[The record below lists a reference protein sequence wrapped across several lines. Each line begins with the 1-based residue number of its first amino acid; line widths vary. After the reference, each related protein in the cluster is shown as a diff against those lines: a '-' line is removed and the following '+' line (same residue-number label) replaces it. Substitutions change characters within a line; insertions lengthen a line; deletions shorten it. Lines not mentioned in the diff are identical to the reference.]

1 MKINNGKYK
10 LCIIGTFPPPVHG
23 LSLINKAM
31 KDEFIKVGIKPLV
44 LDISSKSLNRSF
56 FNIYFRFLKTLLTIF
71 KFTFYITV
79 NRIEYI
85 YIGLSGGLGQIY
97 DLFFIT
103 VGTLFNSKIFIH
115 HHSFAYLNKISLL
128 TKLIVNISKNSAVHI
143 VLCETMRKKLFQ
155 YNKNINIE
163 ILSNA
168 VFLKSSDIQKF
179 DNNGKFMTIGF
190 LSNISFEKG
199 IIEYFEVLRK
209 LIKDGYQVKG
219 IIAGSITNLKSKKY
233 LEANLEE
240 LKEIHYIGKIGTKE
254 KEDFL
259 NNIDLLLMPT
269 RYSSEA
275 EPLVI
280 HEAMSHGVA
289 VIAWNRGCISN
300 IIPKNTG
307 VVIENDKQYISHALN
322 QIIFW
327 IKNPEKLILIR
338 KLSLKQF
345 NHQKAKYLTQ
355 LNKIVGNI
363 IVNNYVSSS

>member
-23 LSLINKAM
+23 LSLINNAM
-31 KDEFIKVGIKPLV
+31 RDEFVKANIKPLV
-44 LDISSKSLNRSF
+44 INTSPKSLNRSF
-56 FNIYFRFLKTLLTIF
+56 LNIVFRLIKSILAVLKLL
-71 KFTFYITV
+71 FYIVV
-79 NRIEYI
+79 NRVKHL
-85 YIGLSGGLGQIY
+85 YIGLSGGFGQIY
-97 DLFFIT
+97 DLVYIAI
-103 VGTLFNSKIFIH
+103 GTLFNTKIIIH

-143 VLCETMRKKLFQ
+143 VLCETMRKKLLQ
-155 YNKNINIE
+155 YDKNINIE

-199 IIEYFEVLRK
+199 IKEYFEVLRK
-209 LIKDGYQVKG
+209 LLKDGYQVKG
-219 IIAGSITNLKSKKY
+219 IIAGSITNIKSKIY
-233 LEANLEE
+233 LDSNLEE
-240 LKEIHYIGKIGTKE
+240 LKEICYLGKIEAKE

-259 NNIDLLLMPT
+259 NKIDLLLMPT
-269 RYSSEA
+269 KYNNEA

-280 HEAMSHGVA
+280 HESMSHGIA

-307 VVIENDKQYISHALN
+307 IVIENDKQYISHALN

-327 IKNPEKLILIR
+327 INNPERLILIR

-345 NHQKAKYLTQ
+345 NHQKAKYLTH

>member
-1 MKINNGKYK
+1 MKTNNRKYK

-31 KDEFIKVGIKPLV
+31 KDEFIKAGLKPLV

-56 FNIYFRFLKTLLTIF
+56 FNIFFRLLKSILAILKLL
-71 KFTFYITV
+71 FYITV
-79 NRIEYI
+79 NRIKYI
-85 YIGLSGGLGQIY
+85 YIGLSGGLGQTY
-97 DLFFIT
+97 DLFFIA
-103 VGTLFNSKIFIH
+103 VGTLFDTKIFIH
-115 HHSFAYLNKISLL
+115 HHSFAYLNKISIL

-143 VLCETMRKKLFQ
+143 VLCETMRKKLLK

-179 DNNGKFMTIGF
+179 DNNNEFMTIGF

-199 IIEYFEVLRK
+199 IKEYFEVLRK
-209 LIKDGYQVKG
+209 LINDGYLVNG
-219 IIAGSITNLKSKKY
+219 LIAGSITNIKSKKY
-233 LEANLEE
+233 LDSNLEE
-240 LKEIHYIGKIGTKE
+240 LKEICYLGKIEAKE

-259 NNIDLLLMPT
+259 NKIDLLLMPT
-269 RYSSEA
+269 KYNNEA

-280 HEAMSHGVA
+280 HEAMSHGIV
-289 VIAWNRGCISN
+289 VIACDRGCISN

-307 VVIENDKQYISHALN
+307 VVIENDKQYIDHALN

-327 IKNPEKLILIR
+327 IKNPEKLIIT
-338 KLSLKQF
+338 KKSSFKQF
-345 NHQKAKYLTQ
+345 NSQKSKYLTQ
-355 LNKIVGNI
+355 LNKII
-363 IVNNYVSSS
+363 SSTCSN